1 MSKMKKEEL
10 VKRFEEL
17 SRKLEAAKSLFMQAA
32 YEGEMAAIA
41 DILRDAAEKE
51 S

>member
-1 MSKMKKEEL
+1 MSNTRKEEL
-10 VKRFEEL
+10 IKRFEEL
-17 SRKLEAAKSLFMQAA
+17 SKKLEATKSLFMQAA

-41 DILRDAAEKE
+41 DILREAAEKE